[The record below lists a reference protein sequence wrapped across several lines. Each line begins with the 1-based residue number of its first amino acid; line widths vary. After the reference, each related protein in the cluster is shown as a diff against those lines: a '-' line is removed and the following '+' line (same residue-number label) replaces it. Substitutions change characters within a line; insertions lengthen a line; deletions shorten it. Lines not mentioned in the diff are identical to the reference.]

1 MTVGSTWCA
10 RAATRRTFLARRST
24 PCPTDNAGLAHGCAR
39 SRAVTGTSPAFGRI
53 HVAKGPGAYPLVD
66 QMPGGNPQVVASQPC
81 RRGAVSG
88 LQQMRRGGRRL
99 VHGKRRRVGVRRS
112 CGLRR
117 FRCAADAITD
127 VTPALADVN
136 GGRRGHDEF
145 GVDDRTWRR
154 RAVVAG
160 ASLCPEHRRTVAHGD
175 LPEEVVDNH
184 RNAGCL
190 RQLKEGDEA

>member
-136 GGRRGHDEF
+136 GGRRH
-145 GVDDRTWRR
+145 RR
-154 RAVVAG
+154 RHGRAQWSLAQACAWSTAAPLLTETCRRKLSTITEMQAV
-160 ASLCPEHRRTVAHGD
+160 SD
-175 LPEEVVDNH
+175 S
-184 RNAGCL
+184 
-190 RQLKEGDEA
+190 